1 MSLSSMTMSRK
12 IVLSRTHVPVVLLV
26 LSCLLLLRLV
36 IRWDPEGL
44 VIFLNN
50 ELLMFLVF
58 SLSDSFLLVRSGD
71 PLYTRVEKSQAK
83 SKKVLLSKIQNE
95 PTGTKMQRAK
105 KQDVQVEAI
114 VDDEKREKSSEL
126 PLILLWNR
134 YQASR
139 LFCISFYS
147 FV

>member
-1 MSLSSMTMSRK
+1 MSLSSMTMSRN
-12 IVLSRTHVPVVLLV
+12 IVLSRTHVPIVLLV

-58 SLSDSFLLVRSGD
+58 SLSDSGLFRRSGE
-71 PLYTRVEKSQAK
+71 PLYTRVEKFK
-83 SKKVLLSKIQNE
+83 DRSKKVLPSKTQFEATE
-95 PTGTKMQRAK
+95 PKMKRAK
-105 KQDVQVEAI
+105 KQDVHIEAI
-114 VDDEKREKSSEL
+114 VDDVKREKSSEL

-139 LFCISFYS
+139 LFCVSFYS

>member
-1 MSLSSMTMSRK
+1 M
-12 IVLSRTHVPVVLLV
+12 ILLF
-26 LSCLLLLRLV
+26 R
-36 IRWDPEGL
+36 
-44 VIFLNN
+44 
-50 ELLMFLVF
+50 
-58 SLSDSFLLVRSGD
+58 RSGD

-83 SKKVLLSKIQNE
+83 SKKVLPSKIQNE

-139 LFCISFYS
+139 LFYISYPARVRS
-147 FV
+147 ARARRACVLRALGLLLADGVPTV

>member
-12 IVLSRTHVPVVLLV
+12 IVLSRTYVPIVLLV

-36 IRWDPEGL
+36 IRWDVEGNGD
-44 VIFLNN
+44 IFKHEHLI
-50 ELLMFLVF
+50 FLVF
-58 SLSDSFLLVRSGD
+58 SLSDSVLFRRSGD

-83 SKKVLLSKIQNE
+83 SKKVLPSRIQNE
-95 PTGTKMQRAK
+95 ATEPKMKRAK
-105 KQDVQVEAI
+105 KQDVQIESI

-134 YQASR
+134 YQASGFFR
-139 LFCISFYS
+139 ISYYS

>member
-1 MSLSSMTMSRK
+1 M
-12 IVLSRTHVPVVLLV
+12 I
-26 LSCLLLLRLV
+26 
-36 IRWDPEGL
+36 
-44 VIFLNN
+44 
-50 ELLMFLVF
+50 FLVF

-83 SKKVLLSKIQNE
+83 SKKVLPSKIQNE
-95 PTGTKMQRAK
+95 ATETKMKRAK
-105 KQDVQVEAI
+105 KQIEAV

>member
-1 MSLSSMTMSRK
+1 M
-12 IVLSRTHVPVVLLV
+12 I
-26 LSCLLLLRLV
+26 
-36 IRWDPEGL
+36 
-44 VIFLNN
+44 
-50 ELLMFLVF
+50 FLVF

-83 SKKVLLSKIQNE
+83 SKKVLPSKIQNE